1 MELGKGSPEQY
12 AHDGT
17 KSNIEGDGTHPKGC
31 LLEKHVFSCPF
42 WGLSHEGCKLYARG
56 GKKWGVESIFR
67 VP

>member
-31 LLEKHVFSCPF
+31 LLEDHGFSCPF
-42 WGLSHEGCKLYARG
+42 LGLSYEGCKLYARG
-56 GKKWGVESIFR
+56 SNKKGILAHF
-67 VP
+67 